1 MATNGSKW
9 RILVGGVTSADKISC
24 ETSASLDITQD
35 TVEVTCK
42 DGTWKAYVGGERGW
56 SMPFEA
62 IKDETA
68 GNKQKMIISNIV
80 GSGAGGEIDVAI
92 VELDDAGAILQ
103 GFKGKAIISSTNIGG
118 SKNEATT
125 FSGTLTGT
133 GPLTEMTV

>member
-1 MATNGSKW
+1 MLFRSVSQS
-9 RILVGGVTSADKISC
+9 R
-24 ETSASLDITQD
+24 
-35 TVEVTCK
+35 
-42 DGTWKAYVGGERGW
+42 YGGERGW

-103 GFKGKAIISSTNIGG
+103 GCK
-118 SKNEATT
+118 TT
-125 FSGTLTGT
+125 
-133 GPLTEMTV
+133 